1 VLKSLFSFQ
10 GRIGVGKFWLHLIL
24 EGLLSIVGFIVLIG
38 VFFAVDPQMLSEAK
52 KEPNPAAIG
61 VLIIGILAILMVS
74 NVAQFATMVKRCHDR
89 NKSGWHSLLSFIP
102 LFGIFWVIIDLGILS
117 GHPGPNQYGPDP
129 RGGPPRPAAAYFD
142 TDQFRELKILADN
155 GLIDQAEY
163 EKRKR
168 RLLAM

>member
-1 VLKSLFSFQ
+1 MLFSFH
-10 GRIGVGKFWLHLIL
+10 GRIGVGKFWLSLLL
-24 EGLLSIVGFIVLIG
+24 EGLLTIVGVLA
-38 VFFAVDPQMLSEAK
+38 VMALAFALDPQMLSEAK
-52 KEPNPAAIG
+52 KEPNAAAIG
-61 VLIIGILAILMVS
+61 VMVIGLIAIVAAS

-102 LFGIFWVIIDLGILS
+102 LFGVFWVIIDLGILS
-117 GHPGPNQYGPDP
+117 GHRGPNEYGPDP
-129 RGGPPRPAAAYFD
+129 RGGPPRPVAANFD

-168 RLLAM
+168 KLLAI

>member
-1 VLKSLFSFQ
+1 MMKALFSFQ
-10 GRIGVGKFWLHLIL
+10 GRIGVGTFWLHLIL
-24 EGLLSIVGFIVLIG
+24 EGVLAIVGIVALLAVIL
-38 VFFAVDPQMLSEAK
+38 AVDPQMFSEAK

-61 VLIIGILAILMVS
+61 VLVIGVLLIVIAS
-74 NVAQFATMVKRCHDR
+74 NVAQFARLVKRCHDR

-102 LFGIFWVIIDLGILS
+102 LFGFFWVIIDLGILS

-129 RGGPPRPAAAYFD
+129 RGPAPRPPEAILD

-155 GLIDQAEY
+155 GLITPAEY

-168 RLLAM
+168 KLLGM